1 MCCVSVFFQNYQ
13 CNFFECTHQKESFWS
28 VILVIFL
35 KHSKIGILWETNKQI
50 LFDGFKPFHFIPV
63 PSAWTKTHLTQN
75 CHLVWISLKD
85 FASCIVFLSICPTQP
100 QWLQWHQV
108 QAHLLDGKLV
118 RKPIWKLL
126 LKFHLVHKWHTWG

>member
-75 CHLVWISLKD
+75 CHLVWISLKEEP
-85 FASCIVFLSICPTQP
+85 FLSERVSILLILVPCY
-100 QWLQWHQV
+100 V
-108 QAHLLDGKLV
+108 HLGQ
-118 RKPIWKLL
+118 IWSL
-126 LKFHLVHKWHTWG
+126 LKCDALFEMYFNLALLIFSVIIFSPLS